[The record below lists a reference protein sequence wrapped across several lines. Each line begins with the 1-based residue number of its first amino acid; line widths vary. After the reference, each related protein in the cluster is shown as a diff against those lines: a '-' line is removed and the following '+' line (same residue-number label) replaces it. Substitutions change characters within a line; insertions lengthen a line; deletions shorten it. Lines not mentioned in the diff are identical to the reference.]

1 MFIFLTAS
9 LSSCTGW
16 NVCNVVAFIVLN
28 YSRMLLLGN
37 TRRTL
42 RRRPA
47 TLGTQFKI
55 SIGAL
60 LNTLSTK
67 KCHYIR
73 CIKPNENRMPR
84 VFDINLVQHQIRYLG
99 YVNPM
104 TILSLIGQNPKK
116 FSFYW
121 HDWNNFRLVELSRL
135 RRHGFAFRE
144 TYGAF
149 LSRFKML
156 CHHTWPSWHGPSVE
170 VNPRKSDFF
179 LLKLML
185 LFSNGFKLIVV
196 CHR

>member
-104 TILSLIGQNPKK
+104 TIQSLIGQNSKK
-116 FSFYW
+116 FSFFT
-121 HDWNNFRLVELSRL
+121 DMIEIILGLWNCL
-135 RRHGFAFRE
+135 GF
-144 TYGAF
+144 GG
-149 LSRFKML
+149 M
-156 CHHTWPSWHGPSVE
+156 G
-170 VNPRKSDFF
+170 
-179 LLKLML
+179 LLFVKLMVLFCQDSRCFAITLGHLGMGL
-185 LFSNGFKLIVV
+185 LL
-196 CHR
+196 R